1 MLKKVYRGMAVFRT
15 EEGVSVVKVVSE
27 SEVLVM
33 FVTWDVEDTARNIS
47 ENINY
52 YKFGRL
58 EKERK
63 GRN

>member
-1 MLKKVYRGMAVFRT
+1 MAVFRT